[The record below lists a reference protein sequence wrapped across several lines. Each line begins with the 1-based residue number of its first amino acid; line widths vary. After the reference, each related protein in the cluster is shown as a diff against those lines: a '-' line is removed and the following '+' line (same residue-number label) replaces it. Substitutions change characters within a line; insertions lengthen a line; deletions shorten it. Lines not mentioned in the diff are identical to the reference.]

1 MLRNQCHQVHCVSA
15 DVAELLG
22 AVPAVVVVVPGALD
36 VLGATVGVT

>member
-15 DVAELLG
+15 DVAVLLG
-22 AVPAVVVVVPGALD
+22 AVPVVVVVPGALG